1 MLKKIVTLVSA
12 VLCISLLATS
22 TVSAEVITGL
32 SGIHTICDTN
42 AYKYGDRNNSIDSCN
57 TTYGDVVLNLQKGLE
72 LAGYEYK
79 TYASS
84 DFFGNKDL
92 IIVVHLLEDNG
103 YYSIQPLRCCVNLV
117 NKEYDSSK
125 IFTPV

>member
-32 SGIHTICDTN
+32 SGIYTICDTN
-42 AYKYGDRNNSIDSCN
+42 AYKYSDIDVATYECNNTN
-57 TTYGDVVLNLQKGLE
+57 GYVVLNLQKGLE

-79 TYASS
+79 TYASGT
-84 DFFGNKDL
+84 FFGNKDL
-92 IIVVHLLEDNG
+92 IIVVHLSEDNG
-103 YYSIQPLRCCVNLV
+103 YYSIQPLRCCVNPV
-117 NKEYDSSK
+117 NKKYDSSK